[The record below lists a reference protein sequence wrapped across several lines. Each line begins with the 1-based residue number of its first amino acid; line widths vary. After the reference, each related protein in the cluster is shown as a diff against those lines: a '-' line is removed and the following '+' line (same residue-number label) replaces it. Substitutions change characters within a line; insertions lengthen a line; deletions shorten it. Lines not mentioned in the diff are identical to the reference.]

1 MSDGFA
7 ADNLTSVSTGELLE
21 RVGMLTSEGEPRRSN
36 PLSDPPAF
44 RELASRLAG
53 IATEPYDLIVVRDL
67 FGDRV
72 LGYQLS
78 LISGRPVTV
87 SHDVEGMIVLGSGGA
102 TPRGGRALIAAD
114 VHFTPHSIQAAAS
127 GIEQAGLEV
136 AGGAILLQ
144 IAPEEY
150 AFPIWTLEDRSQNEL
165 GLL

>member
-1 MSDGFA
+1 MSDNSA
-7 ADNLTSVSTGELLE
+7 IDNLTSVSTGELLE

-44 RELASRLAG
+44 RELASRLTG
-53 IATEPYDLIVVRDL
+53 IVTKPYDLIVVRDL

-72 LGYQLS
+72 LGYQIS
-78 LISGRPVTV
+78 LITGRPVAV
-87 SHDVEGMIVLGSGGA
+87 SYDVEGMVVLSSGG
-102 TPRGGRALIAAD
+102 TVPRGERALIAAD

-136 AGGAILLQ
+136 AGGATMLQ

-150 AFPIWTLEDRSQNEL
+150 AFPVWTLKDRNQIS
-165 GLL
+165 